1 MCNLGDIG
9 GEYVEVSIVLV
20 FSLKLKFLQV
30 SLV

>member
-1 MCNLGDIG
+1 MYNPG
-9 GEYVEVSIVLV
+9 GKYVEVLIALV

>member
-1 MCNLGDIG
+1 MYNPG
-9 GEYVEVSIVLV
+9 GEYVEVLIVLV